1 MNKRQGKGEAALNE
15 KFWDLNKIKQR
26 SMISGAL
33 KVFSRDGFRH
43 ASTDEIVAEAGISK
57 GLLFHYFY
65 NKTGLYEFLAEYCA
79 RFALVE
85 LNSGIAKAG
94 PLPYFEMQRR
104 ITAAECAVMSRYP
117 YLYLFLE
124 RAENDSSYENQ
135 EDVLADTALY
145 TERRS
150 EVLDESVLPGTLSAD
165 DAGKIGRLLDLAR
178 KDAVVKL
185 LLNGGFDPERFTAD
199 INDLI
204 RFFEKM
210 YN

>member
-43 ASTDEIVAEAGISK
+43 ASTDEIVSEAGISK

-85 LNSGIAKAG
+85 LESGIRKAG
-94 PLPYFEMQRR
+94 PLPYFELQRR

-117 YLYLFLE
+117 YLFLFLE
-124 RAENDSSYENQ
+124 RASSDNSYENL
-135 EDVLADTALY
+135 EDVLSCTDLY
-145 TERRS
+145 NERRTA
-150 EVLDESVLPGTLSAD
+150 VLKESVLPQTMSPE
-165 DAGKIGRLLDLAR
+165 DAGKISRLLDLAR
-178 KDAVVKL
+178 KDAVLGCLEK
-185 LLNGGFDPERFTAD
+185 GTFDPEGFTAG

-204 RFFEKM
+204 LFFEKM
-210 YN
+210 YR